1 MFGGSSGHQQAQ
13 DSSSTHS
20 GRPSSSVNAPPR
32 GVADVP
38 MADAGAPPS
47 SSTPAQRSQQHDAS
61 AASPHTATQQPAPPS
76 SPRFRPHSQQPTPSA
91 TQTRTVPSSGSTPAQ
106 ASPAQAVRS
115 PAESNAASPRKI
127 KVTSLAHIQSF
138 AVDESSPFSQ
148 TRSLSRRQRRDP
160 ADVGPQYE
168 ISEMPVSDIIEM
180 VAGLL
185 TKITTTNDRQHDH
198 LHRQI
203 PPVDGTSGLSQQT
216 TSVLAFHGKNV
227 PSISILSYLSR
238 IHKYCPTTYEVFLSL
253 LVYFDRMT
261 ERVNAGPMLSLRQ
274 ANQQSLERSEA
285 AATAATA
292 ATAPA
297 VASQAPSSA
306 AQAQAATPPPSGS
319 LGRPQES
326 PAQSAHPPSPPQQD
340 LDSNGYN
347 LSHFFV
353 VDSFNIHRL
362 VIAGVTCA
370 SKFFSDV
377 FYTNSRYAKV
387 GGLPL
392 VELNHLELQ
401 FLLLN
406 DFRLAVP
413 LEEMEA
419 YGTMLVE
426 FYAREVVE
434 QHERQ
439 SAGRQGV
446 HGEHTIVTM
455 GNSSRFYSFRFA
467 ASDVSAMS
475 EVELDNVRDDC
486 CREMYSFQASNAG
499 NVDESGVADT
509 SPEPGKP
516 GNKQTQDRHLDPH
529 TTAAMTASN
538 PTECPSRRPV
548 PTQPA
553 VKQKT
558 GVSSSLHLTFL
569 AATALAALVFTWP
582 FRWIVSGAPQL
593 IYALLLGEAYGYRIL
608 PFIPLW
614 TIFATV
620 NFVYAVC
627 STSWLLFW
635 VFWAACWPTFVVAC
649 LFQFDA
655 PAGLARRISR
665 KTFLRDLHF
674 INDQVAFFDLPALEI
689 DTEVKG
695 LFVIRGVTLSLS
707 TLTLVAH
714 GIEAGIKLSDEVEL
728 GIQVDKVT
736 VPLFREIRVDDVY
749 ANIKGGEWEVTFGD
763 VPYGRPDPADEDS
776 DDSMIV
782 ADTAIL
788 KAAAAARPAEMV
800 RSMTADAPPT
810 DSEDTKSAFSSVKQ
824 LSPDDEKAHQKY
836 RQRKQPRP

>member
-1 MFGGSSGHQQAQ
+1 MGSIVVSDFGGNHFRNPMFGGSGGHQQAQ
-13 DSSSTHS
+13 DSPSAHS
-20 GRPSSSVNAPPR
+20 ARPSLTANVPPQA
-32 GVADVP
+32 VADVP

-47 SSTPAQRSQQHDAS
+47 SSTPAQRSQHDTA
-61 AASPHTATQQPAPPS
+61 AASPHIATQQPAPPA
-76 SPRFRPHSQQPTPSA
+76 SPRFRPQSQQHTPSVS
-91 TQTRTVPSSGSTPAQ
+91 QTRTVPSSGSTPAQ
-106 ASPAQAVRS
+106 ASPAAPLRS
-115 PAESNAASPRKI
+115 PTESDAASPRKI

-138 AVDESSPFSQ
+138 AVDETSPFSQ

-274 ANQQSLERSEA
+274 ANQQSLERSEV
-285 AATAATA
+285 AATTA
-292 ATAPA
+292 SADTAVAQTPSNTAP
-297 VASQAPSSA
+297 
-306 AQAQAATPPPSGS
+306 AQAATPPPSGS
-319 LGRPQES
+319 LGRPQEPPS
-326 PAQSAHPPSPPQQD
+326 QTSQPPSPPQQE
-340 LDSNGYN
+340 LDRNGYN

-439 SAGRQGV
+439 NGARQ
-446 HGEHTIVTM
+446 
-455 GNSSRFYSFRFA
+455 
-467 ASDVSAMS
+467 
-475 EVELDNVRDDC
+475 
-486 CREMYSFQASNAG
+486 
-499 NVDESGVADT
+499 
-509 SPEPGKP
+509 
-516 GNKQTQDRHLDPH
+516 
-529 TTAAMTASN
+529 
-538 PTECPSRRPV
+538 
-548 PTQPA
+548 
-553 VKQKT
+553 
-558 GVSSSLHLTFL
+558 
-569 AATALAALVFTWP
+569 
-582 FRWIVSGAPQL
+582 
-593 IYALLLGEAYGYRIL
+593 
-608 PFIPLW
+608 
-614 TIFATV
+614 
-620 NFVYAVC
+620 
-627 STSWLLFW
+627 
-635 VFWAACWPTFVVAC
+635 
-649 LFQFDA
+649 
-655 PAGLARRISR
+655 
-665 KTFLRDLHF
+665 
-674 INDQVAFFDLPALEI
+674 
-689 DTEVKG
+689 
-695 LFVIRGVTLSLS
+695 
-707 TLTLVAH
+707 
-714 GIEAGIKLSDEVEL
+714 
-728 GIQVDKVT
+728 
-736 VPLFREIRVDDVY
+736 
-749 ANIKGGEWEVTFGD
+749 
-763 VPYGRPDPADEDS
+763 
-776 DDSMIV
+776 
-782 ADTAIL
+782 
-788 KAAAAARPAEMV
+788 
-800 RSMTADAPPT
+800 
-810 DSEDTKSAFSSVKQ
+810 
-824 LSPDDEKAHQKY
+824 
-836 RQRKQPRP
+836 